1 MTPAKAP
8 FVTQQGDTATPHH
21 VTPKLPTLTDA
32 EQRIADGVVFA
43 PRVTQRFL
51 VASRN
56 KRLLVDVGRVDLA
69 KLDAEQLSTLRKV
82 SARIGPLAGVTHLQ
96 VRGTW
101 GEETDSIVGYDLWNG
116 RAVAV
121 LAAAHLR
128 TRCSRRTRRSSAS
141 LRAR

>member
-8 FVTQQGDTATPHH
+8 LVTQQGDTGTPHH

-43 PRVTQRFL
+43 PRVTERFL

-69 KLDAEQLSTLRKV
+69 KLDAEQLVDAASGQRANRP
-82 SARIGPLAGVTHLQ
+82 ARERHAPARAGL
-96 VRGTW
+96 
-101 GEETDSIVGYDLWNG
+101 VG
-116 RAVAV
+116 
-121 LAAAHLR
+121 
-128 TRCSRRTRRSSAS
+128 
-141 LRAR
+141 